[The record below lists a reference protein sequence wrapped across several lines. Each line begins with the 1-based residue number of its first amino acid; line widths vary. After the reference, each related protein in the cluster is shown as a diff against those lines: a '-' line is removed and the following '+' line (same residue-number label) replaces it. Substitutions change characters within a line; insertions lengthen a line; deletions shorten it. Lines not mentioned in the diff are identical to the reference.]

1 MIHVFSAHLKLM
13 SSLLIAA
20 SLLLY
25 TSFSGAQS
33 VTKPP
38 FIVACPLPPHAPLL
52 KPLQQAFNQVLE
64 PQDSKVVL
72 RAMPERRALAKLYRN
87 EIDGI
92 CGVNEYTH
100 AELDSELGISL
111 DHPIARLNVIAV
123 YDPAHIDVE
132 MVNLFKQQQLKIGYA
147 ETSGS
152 SKRYLEA
159 QGYHLATAINN
170 LQQAGRM
177 LNSQRISVLFGLDV
191 MLFNLAFKGNFGRF
205 QHQIFATQQ
214 AYPVIHPKH
223 AKLEQQL
230 NQQLSLLLRQRN
242 GPISLDNLSNWMTP

>member
-1 MIHVFSAHLKLM
+1 MT
-13 SSLLIAA
+13 A

-33 VTKPP
+33 TTKPP
-38 FIVACPLPPHAPLL
+38 FIVACPLPPHAPIL
-52 KPLQQAFNQVLE
+52 KPLQQAFNQALQ
-64 PQDSKVVL
+64 PQDSKVVFIS
-72 RAMPERRALAKLYRN
+72 MPERRALAKLYRN
-87 EIDGI
+87 ELDGI
-92 CGVNEYTH
+92 CGVSEHIQT
-100 AELDSELGISL
+100 ELDSKLGILL

-123 YDPAHIDVE
+123 YDPDRINVDKI
-132 MVNLFKQQQLKIGYA
+132 NLFKQQQLQIGYA

-159 QGYHLATAINN
+159 QGYHHATAINN

-177 LNSQRISVLFGLDV
+177 LNSQRVSVLLGLDV
-191 MLFNLAFKGNFGRF
+191 VLFNLAFKGDFGRF
-205 QHQIFATQQ
+205 QYQTFATQQ

-230 NQQLSLLLRQRN
+230 NQQLAQLLRQRN